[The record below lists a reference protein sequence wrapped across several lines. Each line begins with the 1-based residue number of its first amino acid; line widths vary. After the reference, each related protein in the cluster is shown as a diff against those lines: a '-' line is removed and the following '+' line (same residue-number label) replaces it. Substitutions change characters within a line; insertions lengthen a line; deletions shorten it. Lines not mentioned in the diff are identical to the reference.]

1 MEDRS
6 RDATIILVRHGQ
18 TVWNAEHRFQGQKDS
33 PLTELGRE
41 QTRRVAARLSHT
53 HIDAVYSSDISR
65 ARETAESIIAGRNLS
80 VEPREDLRERSY
92 GVLEGQTLEEA
103 AATAGAWFLGWEADR
118 IQKSP
123 PAGESQPE
131 MCERVMD
138 TLSEIAQ
145 AHPNQTVVVATH
157 AGPIKSAV
165 YDILCVPLSLWNLT
179 FISNG
184 SLTTLRGTPEVMR
197 VVSFN
202 DTCHLDSPAPTQK
215 AAGD

>member
-18 TVWNAEHRFQGQKDS
+18 TVWNVEHRFQGAKDS

-41 QTRRVAARLSHT
+41 QARRIAARLSHV
-53 HIDAVYSSDISR
+53 HIDAVYSSDVPR

-80 VEPREDLRERSY
+80 VEFREDLRERGY
-92 GVLEGQTLEEA
+92 GVLEGHTKEEI
-103 AATAGAWFLGWEADR
+103 AATAGAWYIAWEADR
-118 IQKSP
+118 IRKSP
-123 PAGESQPE
+123 PGGETQPE
-131 MCERVMD
+131 MCERVMG
-138 TLSEIAQ
+138 TLFEIAG

-165 YDILCVPLSLWNLT
+165 YDILRVPLSLWNLS

-184 SLTTLRGTPEVMR
+184 SLTTLRGTPELMR
-197 VVSFN
+197 IVSFN
-202 DTCHLDSPAPTQK
+202 DTCHLDSPEPTQDV
-215 AAGD
+215 AGD

>member
-41 QTRRVAARLSHT
+41 QTRRVAARLAHT

-65 ARETAESIIAGRNLS
+65 ARETAESVIAGRNLS
-80 VEPREDLRERSY
+80 VEPREDLRERGY
-92 GVLEGQTLEEA
+92 GVLEGQTLEEV

-118 IQKSP
+118 IHKSP

-131 MCERVMD
+131 MCERVMN
-138 TLSEIAQ
+138 TLCEIAQ
-145 AHPNQTVVVATH
+145 AHPN
-157 AGPIKSAV
+157 
-165 YDILCVPLSLWNLT
+165 
-179 FISNG
+179 
-184 SLTTLRGTPEVMR
+184 
-197 VVSFN
+197 
-202 DTCHLDSPAPTQK
+202 
-215 AAGD
+215 